1 MVQPTRSRPRV
12 LFVVET
18 NTDVRFVE
26 GLAETFDLKVIGRG
40 VEGTVQISQTPA
52 LQVDVEAGPAG
63 RLSFARYVW
72 SYLREKREDYQFVI
86 VHEYGAAALAAN
98 VAGAQAGV
106 PVAMLVGKPAEE
118 YYRCRKRAEMDD
130 YPFRA
135 HELAA
140 ISLLARLNGMVGRHY
155 VVVSNYLG
163 GIAKRMNPRARVD
176 VIPAYGVDTDYFK
189 PTAQPKAQ
197 LKAQLGLPVEGHLV
211 FFSSRIAPEKDVDTL
226 LRAVRL
232 LLDRGEDVWL
242 LNRSGGYEKFLEE
255 AAKHGIAHRAIGAD
269 AVHPYREL
277 PQIYQASD
285 LCVQASRQEGLG
297 MSPLEALACGV
308 PVVASE
314 VGGLLETVR
323 DGETGWTY
331 PAGNVDALAN
341 GISDA
346 LNRPEEAA
354 RRATAGLA
362 LVSEHY
368 TRTVSFNAIHDIVTG
383 ALRSVGPSAPPRLET
398 PFGVSEA
405 LTLSK
410 GPRN

>member
-1 MVQPTRSRPRV
+1 MTQTVHPRPRV

-26 GLAETFDLKVIGRG
+26 GLAEKFDLKVIGRG
-40 VEGTVQISQTPA
+40 IEGRVQISQTPA
-52 LQVDVEAGPAG
+52 LEVDVEAGPAG

-72 SYLREKREDYQFVI
+72 SYLREKRDDYQFVI

-98 VAGAQAGV
+98 VASAQTGV

-118 YYRCRKRAEMDD
+118 YYRCRKQAEMAE
-130 YPFRA
+130 YPFRP
-135 HELAA
+135 HEIAA
-140 ISLLARLNGMVGRHY
+140 ISLLARLNGTVGRRY

-176 VIPAYGVDTDYFK
+176 VIPAYGVDMAYFK
-189 PTAQPKAQ
+189 PTTQPKAQ
-197 LKAQLGLPVEGHLV
+197 LKEQLGLPVDGQLV

-226 LRAVRL
+226 LRAFRM
-232 LLDRGEDVWL
+232 LLDRGEDLWL

-255 AAKHGIAHRAIGAD
+255 AARHGIAHRAIGAD

-277 PQIYQASD
+277 PQTYQASD
-285 LCVQASRQEGLG
+285 LCVQASREEGLG

-308 PVVASE
+308 PVVASG

-331 PAGNVDALAN
+331 PPGNAEALAHAIADAL
-341 GISDA
+341 DQ
-346 LNRPEEAA
+346 PEEAA
-354 RRATAGLA
+354 RRTAIGQS
-362 LVSEHY
+362 LVSEYY
-368 TRTVSFNAIHDIVTG
+368 TRTISFDALHDLVIGTLG
-383 ALRSVGPSAPPRLET
+383 SLGPSPPSEL
-398 PFGVSEA
+398 GVSPVAPEA
-405 LTLSK
+405 L
-410 GPRN
+410 PRRRG